1 MKTLIQEQDHAEIH
15 LKRKKQSSQICA
27 ACSVQFNTPRD
38 KETLKDDKH
47 DSIRYNF
54 KEFNYWVMHYDLELC
69 LEKKILQNN
78 LLCPIH
84 KKS

>member
-27 ACSVQFNTPRD
+27 ACSVQFNTPRN

-47 DSIRYNF
+47 GSIRYNF
-54 KEFNYWVMHYDLELC
+54 KEFNYWVHAL
-69 LEKKILQNN
+69 
-78 LLCPIH
+78 
-84 KKS
+84 